1 MLMRSKAIKLKKSVS
16 IAFICLVLASWP
28 AFAADYDTGV
38 KAAVL
43 IKSMTASNGQ
53 KLAYLKTENA
63 EVTAMSVEIA
73 PGRETGWHLH
83 TVPVY
88 AYVMS
93 GKLSVEMDG
102 GRRYEF
108 SEGQVILE
116 VMNTPHN
123 GTNIGTVPVKL
134 VVFYNGEQGKPIVE
148 KVKKAAE

>member
-1 MLMRSKAIKLKKSVS
+1 MIELKKSA
-16 IAFICLVLASWP
+16 IITLICLALMTWP
-28 AFAADYDTGV
+28 VFAADYDTGV
-38 KAAVL
+38 KATVL
-43 IKSMTASNGQ
+43 IKSTTASNGQ
-53 KLAYLKTENA
+53 KLAYLKTDYA
-63 EVTAMSVEIA
+63 EVTAMIVEIA

-88 AYVMS
+88 AYVIS

-123 GTNIGTVPVKL
+123 GTNIGSVPVKL
-134 VVFYNGEQGKPIVE
+134 VVFYSGEEGKPIVE
-148 KVKKAAE
+148 KVKKAAQ